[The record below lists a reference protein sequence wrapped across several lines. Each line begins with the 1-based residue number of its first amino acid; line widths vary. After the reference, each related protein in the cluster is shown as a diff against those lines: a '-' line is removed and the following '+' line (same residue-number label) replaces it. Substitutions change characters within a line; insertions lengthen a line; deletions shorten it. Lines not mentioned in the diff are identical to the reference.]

1 MLEIVNISKSF
12 SKSSTNV
19 LSELNLK
26 INEGE
31 FFSLLGSSGCGKTTL
46 LRILAG
52 FESPDS
58 GDLRLNSE
66 SIINWSAQKR
76 PFNMV
81 FQRYALFPHYTVFD
95 NVAFGLRMKKVS
107 ESEVKSRV
115 QSALELTNLRGLAE
129 RWPETLSG
137 GQAQRVALAR
147 ALVNQPK
154 VLLLDE
160 PLSALDLKM
169 REHMQ
174 TELRELQKRLGLTF
188 IYVTHDQEEAFA
200 LSDRVAVMNK
210 GCIEQIGSPTEL
222 YLEPESLY
230 SARFVGDMSEI
241 SLQKVYASS
250 DKKTLIGEYHDYRL
264 RGRKLS
270 RGEGA
275 PVLMVRPEKIQ
286 LIRGAKP
293 TEDFNSLEVR
303 FIRETFK
310 GSRSD
315 ILVQTLTGDR
325 ILISISGMSAPSAVL
340 SDQASPLWIQ
350 FSPEETFIYAGDN

>member
-1 MLEIVNISKSF
+1 M
-12 SKSSTNV
+12 
-19 LSELNLK
+19 
-26 INEGE
+26 
-31 FFSLLGSSGCGKTTL
+31 
-46 LRILAG
+46 
-52 FESPDS
+52 
-58 GDLRLNSE
+58 
-66 SIINWSAQKR
+66 
-76 PFNMV
+76 
-81 FQRYALFPHYTVFD
+81 
-95 NVAFGLRMKKVS
+95 
-107 ESEVKSRV
+107 
-115 QSALELTNLRGLAE
+115 
-129 RWPETLSG
+129 
-137 GQAQRVALAR
+137 
-147 ALVNQPK
+147 
-154 VLLLDE
+154 
-160 PLSALDLKM
+160 
-169 REHMQ
+169 
-174 TELRELQKRLGLTF
+174 
-188 IYVTHDQEEAFA
+188 THDQEEAFA

-325 ILISISGMSAPSAVL
+325 IFISISGMSAPSAVL